1 MGAAGGGFLGDRV
14 EGVGEGM
21 GGSGRGNLGGS
32 RGGRGE
38 HFRLKKTLLLLLL
51 FSSCKGGRRVRERTG
66 GRYEMMSEGQSN
78 GVQS

>member
-1 MGAAGGGFLGDRV
+1 MLGDRV

-21 GGSGRGNLGGS
+21 GGSGRGNLAGG

-38 HFRLKKTLLLLLL
+38 HFWPEKKTLLLLLL

-66 GRYEMMSEGQSN
+66 DRYEIMVE
-78 GVQS
+78 

>member
-1 MGAAGGGFLGDRV
+1 MLGDRV

-21 GGSGRGNLGGS
+21 GGSGRGNFAGG

-38 HFRLKKTLLLLLL
+38 HFWPEKNFALISLP

-66 GRYEMMSEGQSN
+66 DRYEIMVE
-78 GVQS
+78 

>member
-1 MGAAGGGFLGDRV
+1 MLGERV

-21 GGSGRGNLGGS
+21 GGSGNLAGG

-38 HFRLKKTLLLLLL
+38 HFWPEKKTLLLLLL

-66 GRYEMMSEGQSN
+66 DRYEIMVE
-78 GVQS
+78 

>member
-1 MGAAGGGFLGDRV
+1 MATGLRGWEKEWVVVGGGIWLGAGE
-14 EGVGEGM
+14 EGVSIFG
-21 GGSGRGNLGGS
+21 
-32 RGGRGE
+32 
-38 HFRLKKTLLLLLL
+38 LKKTLLLLLL

>member
-1 MGAAGGGFLGDRV
+1 MLGERV

-21 GGSGRGNLGGS
+21 SGSGRGNLGGS

-66 GRYEMMSEGQSN
+66 DRYEIMVE
-78 GVQS
+78 